1 MELLDNPIRRYAW
14 GSRTVIAGLQGRA
27 VPSPHPE
34 AELWLGAHP
43 GNPSWLLG
51 DDGTRLSLCDE
62 LTRDPASRLGADNAR
77 RWSGKLPFLLK
88 VLAADEPLSLQAHP
102 DTAAASAGF
111 AREEAAG
118 IPLDDPR
125 RSYRDANHKPE
136 LVCALT
142 EFHALTGFREPS
154 VTLEL
159 LAELAVPELAAYVTL
174 LAERPDSAGLR
185 ALLSTWM
192 TLERQLLDELVPAV
206 RLACVELLCRD
217 GAGGSGSRFAAEART
232 VLELS
237 GRYPGDPGVL
247 AALLLNRVT
256 LAPGQALY
264 HDEGVLHAYLSGA
277 CIEVMANSDNVLRG
291 GLTPKHVDVA
301 ELLRVVDFGSGP
313 APIVD
318 GSVDG
323 VLTRYDTVAEEFRLW
338 RLDWT
343 GPTAGDVVS
352 LPEDGPRILLCTGGT
367 AKVSAGSG
375 RSVQLRRGESLWL
388 DAQDIAVKVASVDG
402 PAQLFL
408 ATDGLPDVPVN

>member
-1 MELLDNPIRRYAW
+1 MELLDNPIRGYAW
-14 GSRTVIAGLQGRA
+14 GSRTVIAGLQGRV

-43 GNPSWLLG
+43 GNPSWLVG
-51 DDGTRLSLCDE
+51 EDGARLSLCDE
-62 LTRDPASRLGADNAR
+62 LTRDPISRLGADSAR

-88 VLAADEPLSLQAHP
+88 VLAAEQPLSLQAHP
-102 DTAAASAGF
+102 GAAAAVSGF

-118 IPLDDPR
+118 IALDDPR
-125 RSYRDANHKPE
+125 RSYKDANHKPE
-136 LVCALT
+136 LICALT

-159 LAELAVPELAAYVTL
+159 LAELDVPELACYVTL
-174 LAERPDSAGLR
+174 LADQPNSAGLR
-185 ALLSTWM
+185 ALFSTWI
-192 TLERQLLDELVPAV
+192 TLSGRLLDELVPAV
-206 RLACVELLCRD
+206 QRGCIELLRR
-217 GAGGSGSRFAAEART
+217 GAAGATGTRFTAEART

-237 GRYPGDPGVL
+237 ERYPGDPGVL

-256 LAPGQALY
+256 LVPGQALY
-264 HDEGVLHAYLSGA
+264 QGDGVLHAYLSGA
-277 CIEVMANSDNVLRG
+277 GIEVMANSDNVLRG

-301 ELLRVVDFGSGP
+301 ELRRVLDFDSGP
-313 APIVD
+313 AAIVD
-318 GSVDG
+318 GSIDG

-343 GPTAGDVVS
+343 GRTAGDVVP
-352 LPEDGPRILLCTGGT
+352 LPEDGPRILLCTEGI

-375 RSVQLRRGESLWL
+375 RLVQLSQGESLWL
-388 DAQDIAVKVASVDG
+388 DARDVAAKVASVDG

-408 ATDGLPDVPVN
+408 ATDGLPDALVS